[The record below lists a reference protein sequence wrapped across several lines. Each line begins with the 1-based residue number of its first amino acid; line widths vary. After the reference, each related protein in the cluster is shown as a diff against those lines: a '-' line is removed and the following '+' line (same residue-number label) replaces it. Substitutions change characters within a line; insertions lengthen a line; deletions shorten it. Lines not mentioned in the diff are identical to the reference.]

1 MTVYNDLI
9 SILFKLPDGRNLEE
23 YFKNILLLARITEDD
38 LVENYTFPAAGIKKY
53 STYDEVLENFK
64 PTSQVALEAYALFSQ
79 KNNSQTMS
87 QVKYLIV
94 ADQNDGETVE
104 EALNRAKAADGKFV
118 KVVPASR
125 VPADVQAVAAWC
137 LVNDRFCDVV
147 VNSVADVLPIK
158 NSLNNYTY
166 ALFRKNAN
174 EAIASAVA
182 STSTCGKF
190 GSKDGSAQFTQ
201 LSGIS
206 PETYTG
212 EEISSMK
219 SNNIAFYT
227 NVSPIDGGETSEF
240 GYNWVIGSKMLG
252 GELRQREM
260 IKHYIKKSMGL
271 MALEFFN
278 QKPMYDET
286 GNNLLLTMAQRRF
299 RSFQTYNL
307 VIPTTADQIGFEL
320 NVVPI
325 RIGANSIMN
334 TDIEAYQA
342 KQYKLYGYYYDAI
355 VGEKVDFSFVI
366 DPSDEEVSQI
376 LGRDEE

>member
-1 MTVYNDLI
+1 
-9 SILFKLPDGRNLEE
+9 
-23 YFKNILLLARITEDD
+23 
-38 LVENYTFPAAGIKKY
+38 
-53 STYDEVLENFK
+53 
-64 PTSQVALEAYALFSQ
+64 
-79 KNNSQTMS
+79 MS

-94 ADQNDGETVE
+94 AAQNDGETVE

-147 VNSVADVLPIK
+147 VNSVADILPIK

>member
-53 STYDEVLENFK
+53 STYDEVWENFK

-94 ADQNDGETVE
+94 AAQNDGETVE

>member
-94 ADQNDGETVE
+94 AAQNDGETVE

>member
-94 ADQNDGETVE
+94 AAQNDGETVE

-166 ALFRKNAN
+166 ALFRKNA
-174 EAIASAVA
+174 SSVA
-182 STSTCGKF
+182 STSTGGKF